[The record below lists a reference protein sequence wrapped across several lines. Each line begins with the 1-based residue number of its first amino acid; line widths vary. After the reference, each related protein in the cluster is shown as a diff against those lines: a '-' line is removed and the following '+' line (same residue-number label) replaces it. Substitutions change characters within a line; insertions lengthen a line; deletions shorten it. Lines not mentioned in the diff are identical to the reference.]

1 VKETCQPA
9 VRAVVRRKDAAAL
22 VDGLAEQ
29 RLGRRVAPK
38 VATDHA
44 ELVQQFHAHVRL
56 SRQLTLD
63 ARGGSVE
70 RSACVDATA
79 GICRLERVRFAK
91 HPDQKPV
98 NPMRPQFHIASLFV
112 LASSIPVA
120 GCDPSPVAATPTG
133 PSRAAAADPA
143 AARSVPN
150 AANES
155 PQERAVLA
163 AMEALKQAII
173 DADVAE
179 LARTWTD
186 HYTFINP
193 QGAIVTRAQRLANLA
208 SGNTDVSVI
217 DDEREI
223 TVRVYGDMAVVQNLS
238 TLHGRFN
245 GVPTDTDLRGT
256 FVWIRRDGRWRLV
269 TNQLTAVTVSP
280 SS

>member
-1 VKETCQPA
+1 
-9 VRAVVRRKDAAAL
+9 
-22 VDGLAEQ
+22 
-29 RLGRRVAPK
+29 
-38 VATDHA
+38 
-44 ELVQQFHAHVRL
+44 
-56 SRQLTLD
+56 
-63 ARGGSVE
+63 
-70 RSACVDATA
+70 
-79 GICRLERVRFAK
+79 
-91 HPDQKPV
+91 
-98 NPMRPQFHIASLFV
+98 M
-112 LASSIPVA
+112 
-120 GCDPSPVAATPTG
+120 
-133 PSRAAAADPA
+133 
-143 AARSVPN
+143 
-150 AANES
+150 
-155 PQERAVLA
+155 LA

-186 HYTFINP
+186 DYTFINP

-223 TVRVYGDMAVVQNLS
+223 AVRVYGDMAVVQNLS